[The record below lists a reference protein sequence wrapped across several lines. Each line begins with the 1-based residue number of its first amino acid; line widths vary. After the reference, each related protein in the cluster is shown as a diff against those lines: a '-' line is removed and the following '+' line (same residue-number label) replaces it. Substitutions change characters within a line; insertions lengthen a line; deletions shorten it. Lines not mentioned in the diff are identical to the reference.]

1 MRVVEVNRGVP
12 VGAAGAERGGDVL
25 TVTVHFTLD
34 PGGSAEGVDRL
45 AALLAFLG
53 GDSGPVS
60 PPVRGSGL
68 HLRID
73 PRARAVYRDR
83 TAIVLTRRE
92 YDLLLCLAQH
102 PRQVFTRQQLLD
114 QAWGQ
119 PYTGPRSVDVH
130 IRRLRAK
137 IGTDVPVVTTLRGV
151 GYRLGTDCAV
161 EVVED
166 PARMW
171 PND

>member
-1 MRVVEVNRGVP
+1 M
-12 VGAAGAERGGDVL
+12 GAAEARRAGDVL
-25 TVTVHFTLD
+25 TVTVHLTLG
-34 PGGSAEGVDRL
+34 PGGCDEGADRL

-53 GDSGPVS
+53 GDPGPVS
-60 PPVRGSGL
+60 PPERRPGL

-83 TAIVLTRRE
+83 TEIVLTRRE

-102 PRQVFTRQQLLD
+102 PRQVFTRRQLLD
-114 QAWGQ
+114 QVWGQ

-137 IGTDVPVVTTLRGV
+137 VGAEVPVVTTLRGV
-151 GYRLGTDCAV
+151 GYRLGVDCAV
-161 EVVED
+161 EIVED
-166 PARMW
+166 PAWMW
-171 PND
+171 PNS